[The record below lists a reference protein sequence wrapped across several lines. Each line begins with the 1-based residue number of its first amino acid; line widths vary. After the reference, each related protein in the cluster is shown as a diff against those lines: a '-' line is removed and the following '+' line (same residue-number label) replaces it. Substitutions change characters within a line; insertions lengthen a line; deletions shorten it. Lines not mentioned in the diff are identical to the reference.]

1 MQTYQASTL
10 TINFYKI
17 ATKAEWN
24 QWNRTESLDAHVHQ
38 WREVGLQ
45 TGRDRPEMRLGQLFV
60 HTSGDIFRFLS
71 HNTNKNNF
79 QVD

>member
-1 MQTYQASTL
+1 MQTYQPSTL
-10 TINFYKI
+10 TINYKI

-45 TGRDRPEMRLGQLFV
+45 TGRDRPGMRLGQLFV
-60 HTSGDIFRFLS
+60 HTSEMYLDSSLTIQTKITSR
-71 HNTNKNNF
+71 
-79 QVD
+79 